1 MASSSQVNT
10 FYCSIDGFLIDAI
23 ISENHE
29 LDNEVTEYPVESG
42 ADITDNVRPKPL
54 VVTMECLITN
64 TPIGAMAG
72 IRKKDGQIGEVIT
85 STGAGSDVSD
95 HTPTDDCY
103 QHLKQIRDKREPV
116 KIVTTLETYDNM
128 VLRSLSIPRATGRGD
143 ELRFTAEFQQVQ
155 IVSNTRSTRTAIP
168 TAKGNRTVSSKPKPT
183 GNGTQPVK
191 QLFVNALTMIKPD
204 SELPS
209 GGYASLHTLWW
220 YDYSIKGWRDGLV
233 YDKKL
238 GGYVAYKHAPFSV
251 TTAEFAKHDSDT
263 YWENEIEDAT
273 TPFGN
278 VFDPFDQI
286 YDAGGSYVP
295 GSLIHTQGRRG
306 GGIANLT
313 SVPIIAVIGNEETQ
327 QGVFAPSTTEL
338 P

>member
-10 FYCSIDGFLIDAI
+10 FFCSIDGFLVDAI

-54 VVTMECLITN
+54 VVTMECLISN
-64 TPIGAMAG
+64 TPIGTMAAA
-72 IRKKDGQIGEVIT
+72 RQKSGQIGEVIT
-85 STGAGSDVSD
+85 STGAGSDVTD

-128 VLRSLSIPRATGRGD
+128 VLRSLSIPRETGRGD

-155 IVSNTRSTRTAIP
+155 IVSNTRSTRVAIP
-168 TAKGNRTVSSKPKPT
+168 TAKGSRTVSSKPKPAGT
-183 GNGTQPVK
+183 GAQPVK
-191 QLFVNALTMIKPD
+191 QLFVNGLIMIKPD

-209 GGYASLHTLWW
+209 GGYASLHTFWW
-220 YDYSIKGWRDGLV
+220 YDYEIKGWRDGLV
-233 YDKKL
+233 YHKEL
-238 GGYVAYKHAPFSV
+238 GGYVANELAPFSV
-251 TTAEFAKHDSDT
+251 KFDDFRKNPSNA
-263 YWENEIEDAT
+263 YWADQIEDARDD
-273 TPFGN
+273 PFGSR
-278 VFDPFDQI
+278 FDPYCSR
-286 YDAGGSYVP
+286 YDAGGAP
-295 GSLIHTQGRRG
+295 TGSIAHPQEGRRG
-306 GGIANLT
+306 GGVARVT
-313 SVPIIAVIGNEETQ
+313 PVPIVAVYDSTGAPEI
-327 QGVFAPSTTEL
+327 APSSTEL